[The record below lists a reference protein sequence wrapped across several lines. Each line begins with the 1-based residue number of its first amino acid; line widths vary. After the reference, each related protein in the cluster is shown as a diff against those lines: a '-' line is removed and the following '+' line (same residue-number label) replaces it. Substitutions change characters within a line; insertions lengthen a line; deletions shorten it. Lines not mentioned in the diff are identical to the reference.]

1 MTQMAKQS
9 NGSSSSAFEDLK
21 LLNVKQDEYVKL
33 IQFKKDYISEL
44 NAIYSRENE
53 GTAWNIF
60 NYLDFRIYGHTQNI
74 NVVI

>member
-1 MTQMAKQS
+1 MTQMAKLS

-44 NAIYSRENE
+44 NANYSRENE
-53 GTAWNIF
+53 GTA
-60 NYLDFRIYGHTQNI
+60 
-74 NVVI
+74 